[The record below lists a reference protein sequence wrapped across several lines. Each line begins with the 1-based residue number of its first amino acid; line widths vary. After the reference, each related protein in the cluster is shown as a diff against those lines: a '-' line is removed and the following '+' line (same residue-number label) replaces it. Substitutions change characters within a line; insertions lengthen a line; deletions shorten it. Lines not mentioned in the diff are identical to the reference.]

1 MGTSRGSV
9 VYGAACLGVVITT
22 LLAAMS
28 AQAQNSESVNG
39 ADRPRINL
47 PLNIATQN
55 RSCSLRAL
63 RGQYG
68 QPGSIDV
75 FITLRCAHNWVL
87 KARALSDESAASDST
102 EPLPVKASLWSLHV
116 GRNSVMFSI
125 GTKW

>member
-28 AQAQNSESVNG
+28 AQAQNSESVND

-68 QPGSIDV
+68 QPGSIDCV
-75 FITLRCAHNWVL
+75 YHAALRAQLGV
-87 KARALSDESAASDST
+87 KSARLI
-102 EPLPVKASLWSLHV
+102 
-116 GRNSVMFSI
+116 R
-125 GTKW
+125 